1 MFEDLVMERA
11 FDLLAKLP
19 EDFFADERQDTPP
32 QERADTK
39 IGRRRTGVLPG
50 HSKDGHDKIGDEN

>member
-1 MFEDLVMERA
+1 MKKA

-19 EDFFADERQDTPP
+19 EDFLADERQDTPP
-32 QERADTK
+32 QEREDMK

-50 HSKDGHDKIGDEN
+50 HSKDGHGKIGDEN